1 MCLLIYV
8 RTVFFPSDQL
18 KYRHFGAPFSCF
30 NERVL
35 SLYAAPLLES
45 TPTCNT
51 SSPPYEKVQEH
62 CEHFLQNHFLLPGHP
77 SIHPY
82 PRQSVITSPS
92 FSFLFAVAFSR
103 YRVIGSLLHR
113 MQNAPK
119 LSNTHNSQQTIGI
132 VGKLRFQ
139 YRVNHS
145 TPALVP
151 ACGAKIESVT
161 RKYCVGIVGWFIFW
175 KELDG

>member
-103 YRVIGSLLHR
+103 LPGDRFSVT
-113 MQNAPK
+113 QNAKCTQTLKHTQLTTNNWNCWQVEVPVSGQPFDPSSRAC
-119 LSNTHNSQQTIGI
+119 LRSQ
-132 VGKLRFQ
+132 
-139 YRVNHS
+139 
-145 TPALVP
+145 
-151 ACGAKIESVT
+151 
-161 RKYCVGIVGWFIFW
+161 
-175 KELDG
+175 D